1 MSEDVGRSSSPRR
14 IMKRGSDSIISAV
27 QDVGGAG
34 AGPSEIKKVGIA
46 RGAGEGRGFGRGDI
60 ELGSSK
66 IDSPRFERQK
76 MAGGEAQTPGGF
88 SSIMRRLARL

>member
-34 AGPSEIKKVGIA
+34 AGTSEIKKVGA
-46 RGAGEGRGFGRGDI
+46 LREVLAKGVDLDDDAGAGGADAKTSKKTLLLNRLCKI
-60 ELGSSK
+60 ELARN
-66 IDSPRFERQK
+66 IRLDS
-76 MAGGEAQTPGGF
+76 
-88 SSIMRRLARL
+88 